1 MFVIGFHYIIET
13 FSSVIIMIF
22 HILIQFNHFSF
33 SLALCGAKFL
43 FVPQFNRMECER
55 RFVFTLLTRL
65 LSGMRACIC
74 ILRMKLERCF
84 VIFNLFDSNVFFPQI
99 IFFHL
104 FDRNQLNIPIFNLC
118 AVH

>member
-22 HILIQFNHFSF
+22 HILIHSF
-33 SLALCGAKFL
+33 SHSISFLALPRWLCHSLSASVAAFL

-65 LSGMRACIC
+65 RVCVRACVYIA
-74 ILRMKLERCF
+74 IEIGAMF
-84 VIFNLFDSNVFFPQI
+84 
-99 IFFHL
+99 
-104 FDRNQLNIPIFNLC
+104 RNI
-118 AVH
+118 